1 VSAVVG
7 AAVPAAVCRWGL
19 CPCCPDVGR
28 CISGV
33 YNHHLGTHILAFIT
47 YAKLNGVTLMLSLSR
62 PRYEPFQP
70 TELAKEIPAGHL
82 SLCMH
87 ILMHGYMFSFI
98 HVCNEI

>member
-1 VSAVVG
+1 
-7 AAVPAAVCRWGL
+7 
-19 CPCCPDVGR
+19 
-28 CISGV
+28 
-33 YNHHLGTHILAFIT
+33 
-47 YAKLNGVTLMLSLSR
+47 MLSLSR